1 VTTLE
6 VKFGYQLPPYNVE
19 LIKWAAQYADSSG
32 YSYVFMADHL
42 VGIGIRRFDFLEA
55 WSTLG
60 ALSAITERVKLGTC
74 VSDPHRRHPAVL
86 AQSLA
91 TLDQLT
97 GGRAILGL
105 GAGEA
110 MNLEPYGIEWSKPVS
125 RLREAALVVR
135 RLLTEDRVSFTGRFY
150 RLRDAMLEPKGV
162 QKPNP
167 PIWIAANSPRS
178 IRIAAELG
186 DGWVPTTPPASPER
200 YRSWLSELREH
211 ASRAGR
217 SPSEVEPALFLYSL
231 VAPTREEAWEAI
243 RVPAKLIIALWPGAA
258 KEAGAEIPE
267 SLGIHR
273 FTFTTENVEKLLK
286 VALEKIPD
294 EAVDR
299 YFIYGSPSDCIEKI
313 GEYAKAGV
321 RSFIVALLVR
331 LKDMKAQLKLYT
343 ERVVKPV
350 LGGVV

>member
-1 VTTLE
+1 
-6 VKFGYQLPPYNVE
+6 
-19 LIKWAAQYADSSG
+19 
-32 YSYVFMADHL
+32 MADHL

-86 AQSLA
+86 AQALA

-97 GGRAILGL
+97 RGRAILGL

-110 MNLEPYGIEWSKPVS
+110 MNLDPYGIDWSKPVS
-125 RLREAALVVR
+125 KLREAALVIR
-135 RLLTEDRVSFTGRFY
+135 RLLTEDRVSFTGKFY

-167 PIWIAANSPRS
+167 PIWIAANSPKS
-178 IRIAAELG
+178 VRIAAELG
-186 DGWVPTTPPASPER
+186 DGWIPATPPASPER
-200 YRSWLSELREH
+200 YRRWLSELREH
-211 ASRAGR
+211 ASKVGR
-217 SPSEVEPALFLYSL
+217 SPGEIEPALFLYSL
-231 VAPTREEAWEAI
+231 VAQRREEALEAI
-243 RVPAKLIIALWPGAA
+243 RVPAKLIIALWPDAA
-258 KEAGAEIPE
+258 KEINAEIPE

-273 FTFTTENVEKLLK
+273 FTFTVENVEKLLRF
-286 VALEKIPD
+286 ALEKIPD

-331 LKDMKAQLKLYT
+331 LRDMRSQLRMYT
-343 ERVVKPV
+343 EKVVKPV
-350 LGGVV
+350 LDGAV